1 MRFVAVLQA
10 LLLILVLHAANQT
23 TGGNIDISDVADA
36 SVFNDS
42 RYEDMRV
49 VDSRPVE
56 EGNITPMD
64 LDGNTSTEKW
74 AGFYG
79 NVTGNLVLG
88 LGESRLMYNWTWSP
102 ASAGAVCVST
112 NATLAT
118 RPFVYAAPATDVD
131 TAWGFDPAD
140 SDSGVNTFNE
150 SGCNMTIGS
159 SFVEDADYSWT
170 GSTKTFATC
179 AMRLTTSV
187 ASKGQMLFCSNITQ
201 GGTLFNGQ
209 TGDFEILAPTS
220 QDPATYETYYF
231 YIHLT

>member
-1 MRFVAVLQA
+1 MRFAAVLLFA
-10 LLLILVLHAANQT
+10 FLTFALHAANQT
-23 TGGNIDISDVADA
+23 TGGDIDISEAADA
-36 SVFNDS
+36 SVFNES

-79 NVTGNLVLG
+79 NITGKLVLG
-88 LGESRLMYNWTWSP
+88 FDESRLQYNWTWSP
-102 ASAGAVCVST
+102 SAVGAVCVST
-112 NATLAT
+112 NSTLSP

-140 SDSGVNTFNE
+140 SDSGLNTFNE

-159 SFVEDADYSWT
+159 SFVEGADYSWT
-170 GSTKTFATC
+170 GSTHTFATC
-179 AMRLTTSV
+179 AMRLTTTV
-187 ASKGQMLFCSNITQ
+187 ASKGQMLFCSNITH
-201 GGTLFNGQ
+201 GGTLFNGE

-220 QDPATYETYYF
+220 QNPATYETYYF